1 MICECELYHE
11 LAYLVELNDVRV
23 ADKLENVD
31 LARNSLEVGHVGD
44 ALLLEDLDG
53 DLRKVRGAR
62 LTRSPVS

>member
-1 MICECELYHE
+1 MICGCELYHE
-11 LAYLVELNDVRV
+11 QAYLVELNDVRV
-23 ADKLENVD
+23 ADELENVD
-31 LARNSLEVGHVGD
+31 LARNALEVRHVGD